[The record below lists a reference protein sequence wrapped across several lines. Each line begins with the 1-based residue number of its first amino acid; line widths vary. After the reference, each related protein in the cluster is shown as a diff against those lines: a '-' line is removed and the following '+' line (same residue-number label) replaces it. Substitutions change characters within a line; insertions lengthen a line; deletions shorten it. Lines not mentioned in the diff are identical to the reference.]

1 MITLLAAIEA
11 VAAAAWD
18 FTPHVVPA
26 GHAFSSQ
33 AIRRTRSLHVHGPT
47 ACCVFPRPLSSHAGT
62 VVSGMRQR
70 QKRELEIKN
79 IIDIEGVGDV
89 YAKKLQDAGIKTVEQ
104 LLEQGATPQGRDEIA
119 AKTGISGALIL
130 RWVNHADLIRIV
142 GVAEQFAE
150 LLEASGVDSVPE
162 LSHRLPEN
170 LHAKMVEVNEQKHLV
185 RRLPSVGQISS
196 WIDQCKNRPRAVF
209 H

>member
-1 MITLLAAIEA
+1 M
-11 VAAAAWD
+11 
-18 FTPHVVPA
+18 
-26 GHAFSSQ
+26 
-33 AIRRTRSLHVHGPT
+33 
-47 ACCVFPRPLSSHAGT
+47 
-62 VVSGMRQR
+62 
-70 QKRELEIKN
+70 KN
-79 IIDIEGVGDV
+79 IIDIEGVGEV

-104 LLEQGATPQGRDEIA
+104 LLEQGATPKGRDEIA

-162 LSHRLPEN
+162 LAHRIAEN
-170 LHAKMVEVNEQKHLV
+170 LHAKMVEVNEKNNLV
-185 RRLPSVGQISS
+185 RRLPSVGQIGS
-196 WIDQCKNRPRAVF
+196 WIEQCKNLPRAVF

>member
-1 MITLLAAIEA
+1 M
-11 VAAAAWD
+11 
-18 FTPHVVPA
+18 
-26 GHAFSSQ
+26 
-33 AIRRTRSLHVHGPT
+33 
-47 ACCVFPRPLSSHAGT
+47 
-62 VVSGMRQR
+62 
-70 QKRELEIKN
+70 KN

-89 YAKKLQDAGIKTVEQ
+89 YAKKLQDAGIKTVDQ
-104 LLEQGATPQGRDEIA
+104 LLEQGATPKGRDEIA